1 MLFTTYLCNIDI
13 TITNK
18 MLLQAI
24 SELQSKRKDKTK
36 KTGVFVKKIIS
47 ESILWFSMEQNL
59 T

>member
-24 SELQSKRKDKTK
+24 SELQSKRKDKTE